1 MMKKSIFIT
10 AITLFFAISTF
21 AKSANFQSN
30 IIISK
35 VIVAD
40 STEFNEY
47 YGSYKMIDNQFV
59 EKMKVFFKAGN
70 LYGQATGYPETK
82 LSRKKEDEFE
92 ETNFGAVITF
102 TRVDG
107 KINGIKVSV
116 QGQDLL
122 GSKE

>member
-1 MMKKSIFIT
+1 MKKLIFFT
-10 AITLFFAISTF
+10 AITLIFVISTF
-21 AKSANFQSN
+21 AKSLNIQSN
-30 IIISK
+30 IVINK

-47 YGSYKMIDNQFV
+47 YGSYKMIDNRFV
-59 EKMKVFFKAGN
+59 EKMKVFFKAGD
-70 LYGQATGYPETK
+70 LYGQATGYPEIK
-82 LSRKKEDEFE
+82 LTRKKEDEFE
-92 ETNFGAVITF
+92 EVTFGAIITF
-102 TRVDG
+102 TRFDG